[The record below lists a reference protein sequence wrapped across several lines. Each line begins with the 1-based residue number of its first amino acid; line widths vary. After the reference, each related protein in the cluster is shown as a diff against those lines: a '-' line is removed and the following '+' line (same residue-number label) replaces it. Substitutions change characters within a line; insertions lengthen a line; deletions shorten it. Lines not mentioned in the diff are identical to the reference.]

1 METILASRS
10 LISSQASLSGLIN
23 TDKTNRGN
31 TRNNTFISYATAI
44 SDREL
49 TTSSGNDFVI
59 VLGNRTN
66 NGFITV
72 QYASRN

>member
-1 METILASRS
+1 MEITLVSRS
-10 LISSQASLSGLIN
+10 SISSQALLSRLIN

-31 TRNNTFISYATAI
+31 TRNNIFMSYATAI
-44 SDREL
+44 SYREL
-49 TTSSGNDFVI
+49 TIFSGNDFAI
-59 VLGNRTN
+59 VLSNRTN